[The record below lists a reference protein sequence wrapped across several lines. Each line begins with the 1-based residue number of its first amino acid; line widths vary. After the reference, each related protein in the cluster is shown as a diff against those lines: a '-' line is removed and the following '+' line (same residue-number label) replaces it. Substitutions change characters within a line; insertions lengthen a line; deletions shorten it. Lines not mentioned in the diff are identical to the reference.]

1 MWFPVVWSDLQYV
14 DSSPYRI
21 ANVVEI
27 EASPE
32 RVFDIFA
39 TAERQ
44 TEWFADFVACRS
56 TSKVLEG
63 VESTRE
69 VELKML
75 KVLERFLVWER
86 GKRLAFSIDA
96 ITMPIVDQMLEDLRF
111 ERSPSGKGTRLVW
124 HVHYTPA
131 AYMRPFHPAAR
142 AIFERMFR
150 KSAEGVKRYA
160 EANP

>member
-1 MWFPVVWSDLQYV
+1 MWFPVVWSDLKYI

-27 EASPE
+27 DASPE
-32 RVFDIFA
+32 RVFDLFA
-39 TAERQ
+39 TGERQ
-44 TEWFADFVACRS
+44 TEWFADFVGCRWTS
-56 TSKVLEG
+56 TALEG

-69 VELKML
+69 IELKML

-86 GKRLAFSIDA
+86 GSRLTFSIDA
-96 ITMPIVDQMLEDLRF
+96 ITLPIVDQMLEDLRF
-111 ERSPSGKGTRLVW
+111 EPGPSGKGTRLIW

-131 AYMRPFHPAAR
+131 KFMMPFHPAAR
-142 AIFERMFR
+142 AVFESMFR
-150 KSAEGVKRYA
+150 KSAEGVKRFA